1 MKKITLLIA
10 VILIKFNFGFSQ
22 CIRTTQYP
30 TSVVVSNN
38 LGLAQTIATC
48 NYTSEFA
55 SLSGLLIG
63 SNYIFTCNISGVE
76 NYITVTD
83 LTNNV
88 IAMGSSP
95 LTVNAITSS
104 EVLVNF
110 SDDAACVSSTG
121 CHATTIQIL
130 LTCPVPTGI
139 LVSNITNTNANYTWQ
154 PGGSETSWEVL
165 VLPSSVAAP
174 VASTSGIP
182 ISGTPSYS
190 SNDLSPSNTYK
201 FYVRAN
207 CGSEFSPWS
216 GTTFSTPL
224 ANDNFAN
231 SISVSC
237 GTTYSSSTATATLDE
252 DSAPDGYGADLDAPN
267 VWYSYTGS
275 GSVQSVT
282 LNLCNSSYDSSV
294 LVYTGTSG
302 NLTLVA
308 GNDDDSTCGTLLS
321 TRSRVTFTSDGVST
335 YYIAV
340 EGYNVS
346 SVGAFNMEVTCTSVT
361 PPAVLNQ
368 NCTSALAVS
377 VNGTDVVSDNS
388 FGDSSSVQ
396 PLCDLFGVIQDV
408 WFSFVAPSVSVD
420 CLVTNGTMTSS
431 NFNIYSG
438 DCATLTAVTSA
449 CNSNLT
455 TPTTE
460 SLVGLTV
467 GNTYYVQV
475 WSNASEQGTFTL
487 KLSDA
492 TLSTN
497 NFNSAAFSYYPNP
510 VKNTLNLSYSEN
522 ISDVSVYNLLGQQVI
537 AKAVNANQSQIDMS
551 HLTSGT
557 YMVKVT
563 SNSQVK
569 TIKVIKE

>member
-10 VILIKFNFGFSQ
+10 VILIQFNFGFSQ

-30 TSVVVSNN
+30 TSVIVSNN
-38 LGLAQTIATC
+38 LGLVQNIATC

-63 SNYIFTCNISGVE
+63 SNYIFTCNISGAE
-76 NYITVTD
+76 KYITVRD
-83 LTNNV
+83 LANNV
-88 IAMGSSP
+88 IASGNSP
-95 LTVNAITSS
+95 LIVNPITSS
-104 EVLVNF
+104 EVSVHF
-110 SDDAACVSSTG
+110 SDDASCVSTSE
-121 CHATTIQIL
+121 CHVTTIQIL
-130 LTCPVPTGI
+130 LTCPVPTGTI
-139 LVSNITNTNANYTWQ
+139 VSNVTNTNANYTWQ

-165 VLPSSVAAP
+165 VLPSSATAP
-174 VASTSGIP
+174 VASTSGNP

-190 SNDLSPSNTYK
+190 SNDLSPSNAYK

-207 CGSEFSPWS
+207 CGSEFSPWL

-224 ANDNFAN
+224 ANDNFENA
-231 SISVSC
+231 ISVSC

-252 DSAPDGYGADLDAPN
+252 DSAPDGFGADMDSPN

-275 GSVQSVT
+275 GPVQSVT

-294 LVYTGTSG
+294 LIYTGTSG
-302 NLTLVA
+302 NLALVA
-308 GNDDDSTCGTLLS
+308 GNDDDSTCGTGLT

-346 SVGAFNMEVTCTSVT
+346 NVGAFNMEVTCNSVT

-368 NCTSALAVS
+368 NCASALAVA
-377 VNGTDVVSDNS
+377 VDGTNVVSDNS

-396 PLCDLFGVIQDV
+396 PSCDLFGVIQDV

-420 CLVTNGTMTSS
+420 CLITNGTMTSS

-438 DCATLTAVTSA
+438 DCAILTAVTST

-460 SLVGLTV
+460 SLLGLTV

-487 KLSDA
+487 KLSNA

-497 NFNSAAFSYYPNP
+497 AFNLAAFSFYPNP

-557 YMVKVT
+557 YMVKV
-563 SNSQVK
+563 SANNQVK